1 MKSNAKQ
8 TLISAVT
15 SYAGH
20 FDQLWQSRVESC
32 KQLALV
38 HNPFIAGIHV
48 NTEISQPHLAESQRG
63 VGLVEAIIG

>member
-15 SYAGH
+15 SYVGH
-20 FDQLWQSRVESC
+20 IDQLWQTLQSRVESG

-38 HNPFIAGIHV
+38 HDPWIAGIHV
-48 NTEISQPHLAESQRG
+48 NTEISHR
-63 VGLVEAIIG
+63 I